1 MALAEGGNHRREY
14 YRPEPVRRRQTQQ
27 AIELRLRTG
36 RTPLQG
42 ERLLFDPL
50 GMAQHSRALVGQH
63 ETIRRAPEQ
72 RLSERL
78 FERNARHFTLEN
90 VGNAYA
96 LIRDHAAQGKLV
108 VDI

>member
-1 MALAEGGNHRREY
+1 LPKAAIHRREHH
-14 YRPEPVRRRQTQQ
+14 RPEPVRRRQAQQ
-27 AIELRLRTG
+27 AVELRLRAG
-36 RTPLQG
+36 RAPLQS
-42 ERLLFDPL
+42 ERLLFNPL
-50 GMAQHSRALVGQH
+50 GMAQHGCALVGQH
-63 ETIRRAPEQ
+63 ETIRRALEQ